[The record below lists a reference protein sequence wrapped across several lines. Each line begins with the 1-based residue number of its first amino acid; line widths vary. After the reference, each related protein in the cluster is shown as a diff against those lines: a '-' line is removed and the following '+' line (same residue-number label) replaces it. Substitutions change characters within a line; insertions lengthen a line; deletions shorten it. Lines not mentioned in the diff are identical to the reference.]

1 MEWMNICPSKEVLDI
16 KIRYCLVCSTCWYIE
31 AGRVVGGVLGEDL
44 RGVEAD
50 DGGVVEEGAE
60 QVGVLLQHRDRALV
74 IYLLWPL
81 AQLKIQLIGYD

>member
-1 MEWMNICPSKEVLDI
+1 M
-16 KIRYCLVCSTCWYIE
+16 
-31 AGRVVGGVLGEDL
+31 LGEDL

>member
-1 MEWMNICPSKEVLDI
+1 M
-16 KIRYCLVCSTCWYIE
+16 
-31 AGRVVGGVLGEDL
+31 LGEDL

-74 IYLLWPL
+74 IYLLLWPL
-81 AQLKIQLIGYD
+81 AQLKIQLTRYD